1 MPDYTLL
8 IKVGDGVNS
17 FYECEMKDGWGR
29 KIFLEG
35 EGVFKNKPEV
45 LNWVEKNLPPLY
57 IDQLD
62 KEKINVDKVIEE
74 MKKY

>member
-35 EGVFKNKPEV
+35 DGVFKNKPEV
-45 LNWVEKNLPPLY
+45 LRWVENNLPPLFVN
-57 IDQLD
+57 QLD
-62 KEKINVDKVIEE
+62 ENKIDVGKVKKELKLA
-74 MKKY
+74 